1 MPPSTVSALYEAG
14 FRIVEV
20 PLNSPQPFDSIAAIR
35 KALPADA
42 IVGAGT
48 VLHPSFVDDVKSAG
62 GELIVMPHSDPEVV
76 SAAKAQGLAC
86 APGVATPNEAFIA
99 LKNGADVLKMFP
111 AEQLGCQVVKAWRAV
126 IAAEVP
132 LVPVGGITPDNMGPF
147 LSAGANGFGL
157 GSALYKPGQSAA
169 VTGIAREGVH
179 QRFAHRSRGCEEMKR
194 LAGKVALVTGA
205 GRGIGAA
212 IAHRVRAR
220 GRGGRAGR
228 TGYRHRAANGGAHQA
243 QTGARVLAVHTDVTQ
258 CASVQHAVSE
268 AERAFGPL
276 DVLVNNAG
284 INVFCDPLTM
294 TDDDWRR
301 CFAVDLD
308 GVWNGC
314 RAVLPGMVERGA
326 GSIVNIASTHSFKI
340 IPGCF
345 PYPVAKHGVI
355 GLTRALGI
363 EYAPRNVRVNAIAP
377 GYIETQLTHDW
388 WNEQADPAA
397 AQQATLDLQ
406 PMKRIGRP
414 EEVAM
419 TAVFLASD
427 EAPFINATCITVD
440 GGRSAL
446 YHD

>member
-1 MPPSTVSALYEAG
+1 
-14 FRIVEV
+14 
-20 PLNSPQPFDSIAAIR
+20 
-35 KALPADA
+35 
-42 IVGAGT
+42 
-48 VLHPSFVDDVKSAG
+48 
-62 GELIVMPHSDPEVV
+62 
-76 SAAKAQGLAC
+76 
-86 APGVATPNEAFIA
+86 
-99 LKNGADVLKMFP
+99 
-111 AEQLGCQVVKAWRAV
+111 
-126 IAAEVP
+126 
-132 LVPVGGITPDNMGPF
+132 
-147 LSAGANGFGL
+147 
-157 GSALYKPGQSAA
+157 
-169 VTGIAREGVH
+169 
-179 QRFAHRSRGCEEMKR
+179 MKR

-212 IAHRVRAR
+212 IAHAFAR
-220 GRGGRAGR
+220 EG
-228 TGYRHRAANGGAHQA
+228 AAVVLAELDIDTAQQTAEHIKA
-243 QTGARVLAVHTDVTQ
+243 QTGAGVLAVRTDVTQ
-258 CASVQHAVSE
+258 AASVRHAVSE
-268 AERAFGPL
+268 AESAFGAL

-314 RAVLPGMVERGA
+314 RAALPGMVERGA

-414 EEVAM
+414 DEVAM

>member
-1 MPPSTVSALYEAG
+1 M
-14 FRIVEV
+14 
-20 PLNSPQPFDSIAAIR
+20 N
-35 KALPADA
+35 
-42 IVGAGT
+42 
-48 VLHPSFVDDVKSAG
+48 
-62 GELIVMPHSDPEVV
+62 
-76 SAAKAQGLAC
+76 
-86 APGVATPNEAFIA
+86 
-99 LKNGADVLKMFP
+99 
-111 AEQLGCQVVKAWRAV
+111 
-126 IAAEVP
+126 
-132 LVPVGGITPDNMGPF
+132 
-147 LSAGANGFGL
+147 
-157 GSALYKPGQSAA
+157 
-169 VTGIAREGVH
+169 
-179 QRFAHRSRGCEEMKR
+179 R

-212 IAHRVRAR
+212 IARAFVAE
-220 GRGGRAGR
+220 G
-228 TGYRHRAANGGAHQA
+228 AAVVLAELEGATAQA
-243 QTGARVLAVHTDVTQ
+243 TAREIAAQHDAAKVLAVPTDVTQ
-258 CASVQHAVSE
+258 AASVRAAVDE
-268 AERAFGPL
+268 AARAFGPV

-284 INVFCDPLTM
+284 INVFADPLTM

-326 GSIVNIASTHSFKI
+326 GSIVNIASTHAFQI

-345 PYPVAKHGVI
+345 PYPVAKHGVL

-377 GYIETQLTHDW
+377 GYIETQLTRDW
-388 WNEQADPAA
+388 WDSQPDPKAA
-397 AQQATLDLQ
+397 RLETLALS

-427 EAPFINATCITVD
+427 EAPFINASCITID
-440 GGRSAL
+440 GGRTAL

>member
-1 MPPSTVSALYEAG
+1 
-14 FRIVEV
+14 
-20 PLNSPQPFDSIAAIR
+20 
-35 KALPADA
+35 
-42 IVGAGT
+42 
-48 VLHPSFVDDVKSAG
+48 
-62 GELIVMPHSDPEVV
+62 
-76 SAAKAQGLAC
+76 
-86 APGVATPNEAFIA
+86 
-99 LKNGADVLKMFP
+99 
-111 AEQLGCQVVKAWRAV
+111 
-126 IAAEVP
+126 
-132 LVPVGGITPDNMGPF
+132 
-147 LSAGANGFGL
+147 
-157 GSALYKPGQSAA
+157 
-169 VTGIAREGVH
+169 
-179 QRFAHRSRGCEEMKR
+179 MKR
-194 LAGKVALVTGA
+194 LAGKAALVTGA

-212 IAHRVRAR
+212 IALAFAR
-220 GRGGRAGR
+220 EG
-228 TGYRHRAANGGAHQA
+228 AAVVLAELDIDTAQQTAEHIKA

-258 CASVQHAVSE
+258 AASVQRAVSE
-268 AERAFGPL
+268 AEHAFGAL

-314 RAVLPGMVERGA
+314 RAVLPGMLERGA
-326 GSIVNIASTHSFKI
+326 GSIVNIASTHAFKI

-388 WNEQADPAA
+388 WNEQPDPAA
-397 AQQATLDLQ
+397 AKQATLDLQ
-406 PMKRIGRP
+406 PMKRIGTP
-414 EEVAM
+414 AEVAM

-427 EAPFINATCITVD
+427 EAPFINASCITVD

>member
-1 MPPSTVSALYEAG
+1 M
-14 FRIVEV
+14 
-20 PLNSPQPFDSIAAIR
+20 N
-35 KALPADA
+35 
-42 IVGAGT
+42 
-48 VLHPSFVDDVKSAG
+48 
-62 GELIVMPHSDPEVV
+62 
-76 SAAKAQGLAC
+76 
-86 APGVATPNEAFIA
+86 
-99 LKNGADVLKMFP
+99 
-111 AEQLGCQVVKAWRAV
+111 
-126 IAAEVP
+126 
-132 LVPVGGITPDNMGPF
+132 
-147 LSAGANGFGL
+147 
-157 GSALYKPGQSAA
+157 
-169 VTGIAREGVH
+169 
-179 QRFAHRSRGCEEMKR
+179 R
-194 LAGKVALVTGA
+194 LANKVALITGA

-212 IAHRVRAR
+212 IALAFAR
-220 GRGGRAGR
+220 EGAAVVLAELDIETAQRTARDIEAACSQAGID
-228 TGYRHRAANGGAHQA
+228 
-243 QTGARVLAVHTDVTQ
+243 GARALAVQTDVTQ
-258 CASVQHAVSE
+258 SASVQHAVSE
-268 AERAFGPL
+268 AQSAFGAL

-294 TDDDWRR
+294 SDDDWRR

-326 GSIVNIASTHSFKI
+326 GSIVNIASTHAFKI

-388 WNEQADPAA
+388 WNSQPDPAA
-397 AQQATLDLQ
+397 AHQATLDLQ
-406 PMKRIGRP
+406 PMRRIGRP

-427 EAPFINATCITVD
+427 EAPFINASCITVD
-440 GGRSAL
+440 GGRSVL